1 MYYKSILILFYLLYT
16 QINKLYNNYLSY
28 LTPVAH
34 LNGRPFFWRHVT
46 RTFSDVTDE
55 TPAPDVDPL
64 IPFVVKPPLHPCV

>member
-34 LNGRPFFWRHVT
+34 LNGRPFFWRQRHQNIFGCD
-46 RTFSDVTDE
+46 R
-55 TPAPDVDPL
+55 
-64 IPFVVKPPLHPCV
+64 